1 MERKNTEKK
10 NTEKKSTENKKDK
23 AFVAVVS
30 GLTSNQA
37 GELARALIN
46 AKQRYAPKSRGTI
59 DVNKKPDRIHKK
71 SHILIFTKKN
81 FKKRLTNRE
90 VCMKMVNEYVR
101 FKYMIKLEVQNGR
114 KLCVS
119 SRS

>member
-1 MERKNTEKK
+1 MERK

-59 DVNKKPDRIHKK
+59 ATGNQKDVGNMIQGKKTKRI
-71 SHILIFTKKN
+71 SKN
-81 FKKRLTNRE
+81 NGKCCISKGDSCNTSQNCIIAKCCLT
-90 VCMKMVNEYVR
+90 VN
-101 FKYMIKLEVQNGR
+101 
-114 KLCVS
+114 C
-119 SRS
+119 

>member
-10 NTEKKSTENKKDK
+10 STGNKKDK

-37 GELARALIN
+37 GELARTLIN

-59 DVNKKPDRIHKK
+59 ATGNQKDVSGEKN
-71 SHILIFTKKN
+71 KKN

>member
-1 MERKNTEKK
+1 MERK

-46 AKQRYAPKSRGTI
+46 AMHRSQEEQLQLEIR
-59 DVNKKPDRIHKK
+59 
-71 SHILIFTKKN
+71 
-81 FKKRLTNRE
+81 
-90 VCMKMVNEYVR
+90 KM
-101 FKYMIKLEVQNGR
+101 
-114 KLCVS
+114 
-119 SRS
+119 

>member
-10 NTEKKSTENKKDK
+10 STGNKKDK

-37 GELARALIN
+37 GELARTLIN

-59 DVNKKPDRIHKK
+59 ATGNQKDVGNMCIQQKLR
-71 SHILIFTKKN
+71 
-81 FKKRLTNRE
+81 KRMDCIN
-90 VCMKMVNEYVR
+90 
-101 FKYMIKLEVQNGR
+101 
-114 KLCVS
+114 
-119 SRS
+119 